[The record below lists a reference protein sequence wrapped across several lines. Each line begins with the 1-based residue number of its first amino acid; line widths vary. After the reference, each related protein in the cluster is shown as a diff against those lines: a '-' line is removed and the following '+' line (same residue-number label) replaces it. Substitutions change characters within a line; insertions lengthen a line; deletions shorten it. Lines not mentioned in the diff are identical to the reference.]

1 SELGQDRGE
10 RFDLSCAPLMRFTL
24 IRLSAQQ
31 HRLVLTHHHLLMD
44 GWSLPVL
51 VRELLTLYEHKG
63 DGAALGRVAPYRD
76 YVARRGGRGV
86 AAGFGGGGGGHACG
100 GARSRADAGCGRADH
115 ACAESAAEHGAE
127 RAGAPA
133 WSDAQYLHAGGVGAL
148 ARPYERA

>member
-1 SELGQDRGE
+1 
-10 RFDLSCAPLMRFTL
+10 
-24 IRLSAQQ
+24 RLSAQQ

-63 DGAALGRVAPYRD
+63 DGAALGRVTPYRD
-76 YVARRGGRGV
+76 YLAWL
-86 AAGFGGGGGGHACG
+86 AAQDRA
-100 GARSRADAGCGRADH
+100 GARAAWRQGFAGGEAATDGCGRADH
-115 ACAESAAEHGAE
+115 ACAESGAEHGAE